1 VITFYVRL
9 TEDTFTTDPERVA
22 DAFLDSPQSRRL
34 REAPSPDAR
43 AFLLRHLDGP
53 LSRYLQSRGA
63 GWERDPRQPDP
74 HRTRAAYETVYRAV
88 RARLTPPPPSDTV
101 LSTGK

>member
-1 VITFYVRL
+1 MITFYRRM

-22 DAFLDSPQSRRL
+22 DAFLNSPQSRRL
-34 REAPSPDAR
+34 REASPDAR

-53 LSRYLQSRGA
+53 LSRYLAWHGA

-74 HRTRAAYETVYRAV
+74 HRTRAAYETVYRLV
-88 RARLTPPPPSDTV
+88 RSRLTEVPS
-101 LSTGK
+101 